1 MDSIEEKRVY
11 GTRDGATRLYVTS
24 SIGVVRVRVA
34 GDTVGEFSL
43 CARCNARDIAT
54 VADGRVVIATDEDIR
69 EETAANRDT
78 DAANRDDFAL
88 ENTGFGPAVAVGAT
102 RSTLLAA
109 GPDGELGYRDLRNR
123 NDGTDWHRCSADAI
137 TSVRAID
144 RDLVATDDGVY
155 RFRPADG
162 ELEHAGL
169 SDVRDVSA
177 AGIPLAATAD
187 GLYKLGN
194 GWMAIREEPF
204 ETVTADPRT
213 ERGRLARAHAIS
225 SADGSNSAT
234 VNDTNSRGA
243 VYAFTDDD
251 WTAIETPD
259 EPIVDIG
266 YGTGST
272 AEREQSDGST
282 ETSSDSGSESTGP
295 IYAVTEQ
302 GTILVTTEGTDEE
315 NSWRR
320 RSLGV
325 TDVTGLA
332 VPASTVES
340 STER

>member
-24 SIGVVRVRVA
+24 SIGVVCVRVA

-54 VADGRVVIATDEDIR
+54 TADGRVVIATDEEVR
-69 EETAANRDT
+69 VQTAVGHDEGRGANGD
-78 DAANRDDFAL
+78 DDLALANA
-88 ENTGFGPAVAVGAT
+88 GFGPAVAVGAT
-102 RSTLLAA
+102 DSTLLAA
-109 GPDGELGYRDLRNR
+109 GPNGDLGYRNLRNR

-155 RFRPADG
+155 RFRPTDG

-169 SDVRDVSA
+169 SDARDVSA

-225 SADGSNSAT
+225 SAGDS
-234 VNDTNSRGA
+234 NDT

-259 EPIVDIG
+259 ELIVDIG
-266 YGTGST
+266 YGTGPT
-272 AEREQSDGST
+272 AEREQSDGAT
-282 ETSSDSGSESTGP
+282 ETSSDSGSESAGP
-295 IYAVTEQ
+295 LYAVTER

-332 VPASTVES
+332 VPVSTVES
-340 STER
+340 DT

>member
-34 GDTVGEFSL
+34 GDAVGEFSL

-69 EETAANRDT
+69 EETATNRDT
-78 DAANRDDFAL
+78 DAANRDDLAL

-102 RSTLLAA
+102 DSTLLAA
-109 GPDGELGYRDLRNR
+109 GPDGDLGYRTLRNR

-169 SDVRDVSA
+169 SDARDVSA

-194 GWMAIREEPF
+194 GWMEIREELF

-225 SADGSNSAT
+225 SAGDS
-234 VNDTNSRGA
+234 NDT

-266 YGTGST
+266 YGTGPT
-272 AEREQSDGST
+272 AEREQSDGAT
-282 ETSSDSGSESTGP
+282 ETSSDSGSESAGP
-295 IYAVTEQ
+295 LYAVTER
-302 GTILVTTEGTDEE
+302 GTILVTTEGADEE

-340 STER
+340 DT